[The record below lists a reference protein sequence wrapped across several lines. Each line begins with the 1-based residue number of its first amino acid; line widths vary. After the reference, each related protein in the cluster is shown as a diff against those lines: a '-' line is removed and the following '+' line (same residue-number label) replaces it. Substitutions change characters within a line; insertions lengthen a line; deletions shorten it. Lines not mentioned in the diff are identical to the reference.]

1 MNHPSSTAE
10 STDLVT
16 RLLHSEIFE
25 RYRAAFHLTTDCSL
39 RLVRAEQ
46 HQHSEAA
53 NYPFITELCV
63 PVYLGGRVFA
73 HLCAEPIRLSDKGAA
88 KFENAARQMLDDGC
102 TPADLRAA
110 RHWFDKLPVMTSDRA
125 HAVETMLQLF
135 AVQLGEFAEKVFLQ
149 THDSE
154 PESVK
159 RARHFIT
166 GHLTEPMALE
176 DVSRHA
182 GVSPFH
188 FCKVFKRATGMTFT
202 EFVNRARVE
211 QAKRLLL
218 KPQARVTEVAFDV
231 GFQSLSQFNRSFRR
245 VTAISPTQ
253 YRAKL
258 RQPVRAN
265 VAVAVAA

>member
-1 MNHPSSTAE
+1 MNTLPPTAD
-10 STDLVT
+10 SADLVT
-16 RLLHSEIFE
+16 RLLHGELFE
-25 RYRAAFHLTTDCSL
+25 RYRAAFHLTTSCSL
-39 RLVRAEQ
+39 RLVRHEL
-46 HQHSEAA
+46 HQHSDAA

-63 PVYLGGRVFA
+63 PVSLGGRIFA

-88 KFENAARQMLDDGC
+88 KFEDAARQMLDDGC

-110 RHWFDKLPVMTSDRA
+110 RHWFDKLPVMSTDRA
-125 HAVETMLQLF
+125 RAVETMLQLF
-135 AVQLGEFAEKVFLQ
+135 ATQLGEFAEKLFLQ
-149 THDSE
+149 THDAE
-154 PESVK
+154 PDSVR
-159 RARHFIT
+159 RARHFIST
-166 GHLTEPMALE
+166 HLHEPMTLE
-176 DVSRHA
+176 EVSRHA

-253 YRAKL
+253 YRARL
-258 RQPVRAN
+258 RQPVM
-265 VAVAVAA
+265 AA

>member
-1 MNHPSSTAE
+1 MNLASTTHE
-10 STDLVT
+10 SADLVT
-16 RLLHSEIFE
+16 RLVHSDLFE
-25 RYRAAFHLTTDCSL
+25 RYREAFRLTTGCAL

-46 HQHSEAA
+46 HQHNSAA
-53 NYPFITELCV
+53 NYPFVTELCV
-63 PVYLGGRVFA
+63 PVTLDGRPFV
-73 HLCAEPIRLSDKGAA
+73 HLCAEPIRICDKEAS
-88 KFENAARQMLDDGC
+88 KFEDAARQMLDDGC
-102 TPADLRAA
+102 TPVDLRVA

-135 AVQLGEFAEKVFLQ
+135 GAQLGEYAERLFLQ
-149 THDSE
+149 TVDSE

-159 RARHFIT
+159 RARQFIL

-176 DVSRHA
+176 EVSRHA

-218 KPQARVTEVAFDV
+218 KPQTRITEVAYDV

-245 VTAISPTQ
+245 VTATSPTE
-253 YRAKL
+253 YRAH
-258 RQPVRAN
+258 VRKPAL
-265 VAVAVAA
+265 AAA